1 MTDTKEASEKLV
13 RDFLGAWVE
22 GDIDT
27 ICSAFA
33 DGAVYH
39 NVPVKPIKGIAGI
52 RAIFEAFLGA
62 FEQAEL
68 DIVTLAAEPGLVL
81 AERIDYFTMK
91 DGRKVVLPV
100 SGVFVVE
107 MARSPGSA
115 TISTLPTSSGK
126 AASSCENRGFAHD
139 LCRADDREG
148 GPEGC
153 NPSYPRSSVDRR
165 IARNRY
171 SSRPFASSSNVASIR

>member
-1 MTDTKEASEKLV
+1 MRIARGIAKTRNVKGGLTVTDTKEASEKLV

-33 DGAVYH
+33 DDAVYH
-39 NVPVKPIKGIAGI
+39 NVPVKPIEGIAGI

-81 AERIDYFTMK
+81 AERVDYFTMK

-100 SGVFVVE
+100 SGVFVVKKGE
-107 MARSPGSA
+107 ITRFSDYFDLADFERQ
-115 TISTLPTSSGK
+115 SGF
-126 AASSCENRGFAHD
+126 R
-139 LCRADDREG
+139 L
-148 GPEGC
+148 
-153 NPSYPRSSVDRR
+153 
-165 IARNRY
+165 
-171 SSRPFASSSNVASIR
+171 